1 MLGLSI
7 SDDKFTPRIEEL
19 KLDYPSVRDESSD
32 SLWSGS
38 RDAGPYDFIFSPEDE
53 EDAEYFR
60 SLREAEQVALFFRVY
75 SEEDRAELNDEFVIS
90 PIFKDEQLPR
100 LKRFLKEADEYLE
113 HLKFW
118 IRWNM
123 IDADQLEKFQ
133 QRIWDQKRHE
143 WKLGVENSKHMR

>member
-1 MLGLSI
+1 MLGLSV

-38 RDAGPYDFIFSPEDE
+38 RDAEPHDFIFVDHDE
-53 EDAEYFR
+53 EDAEYFC
-60 SLREAEQVALFFRVY
+60 SLREAEQVQLFFRVY
-75 SEEDRAELNDEFVIS
+75 SEEDTAELNAEFGIS
-90 PIFKDEQLPR
+90 PIFADEQLPR
-100 LKRFLKEADEYLE
+100 LKRFLKEADEHLE

-123 IDADQLEKFQ
+123 TDADQLEKFQ
-133 QRIWDQKRHE
+133 QRIWEQKRHE
-143 WKLGVENSKHMR
+143 WKLGVENAKHMR